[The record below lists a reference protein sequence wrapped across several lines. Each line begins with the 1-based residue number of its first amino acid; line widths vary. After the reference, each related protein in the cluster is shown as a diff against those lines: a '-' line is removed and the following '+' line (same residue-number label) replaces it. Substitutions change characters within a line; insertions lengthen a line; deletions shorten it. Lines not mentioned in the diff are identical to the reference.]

1 MGGGARPVRLLG
13 GRLVVSARLGGGGEK
28 KKAAGRRVKLLPS
41 MSNFVPNIVS
51 FSIHMR

>member
-13 GRLVVSARLGGGGEK
+13 GRLVVPSRLGGGGEK

-41 MSNFVPNIVS
+41 MSNFSTLSVILYL
-51 FSIHMR
+51 I